1 MSTSINLSF
10 TKAFEAEVHTAYQR
24 TGSKLRNTVRFKN
37 NVKGSSTTFQK
48 VGKGT
53 ASVKTRHGLVPVMN
67 INHTPVEC
75 TLTDYYAGDW
85 LDSLD
90 ELKIGYDERS
100 VIVNAGAYALG
111 RKTDDLIITA
121 LGGATNSVGDGTTT
135 LSKSLILDA
144 FSSLNNK
151 DVPDDGQRFGIVGAN
166 EWNALLNLQEFSDSD
181 YVGNEF
187 PWLKGTE
194 SRKWLGIVWI
204 MHTGLP
210 TDTGKRNCFIYH
222 KTAIGHAC
230 GQDVITDISWHG
242 DYAAYF
248 INNMM
253 SQGACLIDNDG
264 VVKISV
270 KAETAASES

>member
-1 MSTSINLSF
+1 MSTSINQSF

-53 ASVKTRHGLVPVMN
+53 ANTKTRNGLVPVMS
-67 INHTPVEC
+67 IDHSPVEC

-90 ELKIGYDERS
+90 EMKIGYDERS

-111 RKTDDLIITA
+111 RKTDDLIINA
-121 LGGATNSVGDGTTT
+121 LKTGTNVVGDGTAG
-135 LSKSLILDA
+135 LSKSLILQA
-144 FSSLNNK
+144 FATLNEN
-151 DVPDDGQRFGIVGAN
+151 DVPDDGQRFGLVGAN
-166 EWNALLNLQEFSDSD
+166 EWNALLNLAEFSDSD
-181 YVGNEF
+181 YVGDEF

-210 TDTGKRNCFIYH
+210 VASGVRTCFIYH

-230 GQDVITDISWHG
+230 GQDVVTDISWHG

-253 SQGACLIDNDG
+253 SQGACLIDNNG
-264 VVKISV
+264 VVKLSID
-270 KAETAASES
+270 ADAALS

>member
-1 MSTSINLSF
+1 MSASINQSF

-37 NVKGSSTTFQK
+37 DVKGSSTTFQK

-53 ASVKTRHGLVPVMN
+53 ASTKTRNGLVPVMN
-67 INHTPVEC
+67 LDHSPVEC

-111 RKTDDLIITA
+111 RKTDDLIINA
-121 LGGATNSVGDGTTT
+121 LKTGTNVVGDGTAG
-135 LSKSLILDA
+135 LSKSLILQA
-144 FSSLNNK
+144 FATLNEN
-151 DVPDDGQRFGIVGAN
+151 DVPDDGQRFGLVGAN
-166 EWNALLNLQEFSDSD
+166 EWNALLNLAEFSDSD
-181 YVGNEF
+181 YVGDEF

-210 TDTGKRNCFIYH
+210 LADGVRTCFIYH

-230 GQDVITDISWHG
+230 GQDVVTDISWHG

-253 SQGACLIDNDG
+253 SQGACLIDNSG
-264 VVKISV
+264 VIKLSID
-270 KAETAASES
+270 ADAALS

>member
-1 MSTSINLSF
+1 MSTSINQSF

-53 ASVKTRHGLVPVMN
+53 ANTKTRNGLVPVMS
-67 INHTPVEC
+67 IDHSPVEC

-90 ELKIGYDERS
+90 EMKIGYDERS

-111 RKTDDLIITA
+111 RKTDDLIINA
-121 LGGATNSVGDGTTT
+121 LKTATNTVGDGTAG
-135 LSKSLILDA
+135 LSKSLILQA
-144 FSSLNNK
+144 FASLNEK
-151 DVPDDGQRFGIVGAN
+151 DVPDDGQRFGLVGAN
-166 EWNALLNLQEFSDSD
+166 EWNALLNLAEFSDSD
-181 YVGNEF
+181 YVGDEF

-210 TDTGKRNCFIYH
+210 LADGVRNCFIYH

-230 GQDVITDISWHG
+230 GQDVVTDISWHG

-253 SQGACLIDNDG
+253 SQGACLIDNNG
-264 VVKISV
+264 VVKINV
-270 KAETAASES
+270 DADAAIS

>member
-1 MSTSINLSF
+1 MSASINQSF

-37 NVKGSSTTFQK
+37 DVKGSSTTFQK

-53 ASVKTRHGLVPVMN
+53 ASTKTRNGLVPVMN
-67 INHTPVEC
+67 LDHSPVEC

-111 RKTDDLIITA
+111 RKTDDLIINA
-121 LGGATNSVGDGTTT
+121 LKTGTNVVGDGTAG
-135 LSKSLILDA
+135 LSKSLILQA
-144 FSSLNNK
+144 FATLNEN
-151 DVPDDGQRFGIVGAN
+151 DVPDDGQRFGLVGAN
-166 EWNALLNLQEFSDSD
+166 EWDALLNLAEFSDSD
-181 YVGNEF
+181 YVGDEF

-210 TDTGKRNCFIYH
+210 LADGVRTCFIYH

-230 GQDVITDISWHG
+230 GQDVVTDISWHG

-253 SQGACLIDNDG
+253 SQGACLIDNSG
-264 VVKISV
+264 VIKLSID
-270 KAETAASES
+270 ADAALS

>member
-1 MSTSINLSF
+1 MSTSINQSF

-53 ASVKTRHGLVPVMN
+53 ANTKTRNGLVPVMS
-67 INHTPVEC
+67 IDHSPVEC

-90 ELKIGYDERS
+90 EMKIGYDERS

-111 RKTDDLIITA
+111 RKTDDLIINA
-121 LGGATNSVGDGTTT
+121 LKTATNTVGDGTAG
-135 LSKSLILDA
+135 LSKSLILQA
-144 FSSLNNK
+144 FASLNEK
-151 DVPDDGQRFGIVGAN
+151 DVPDDGQRFGLVGAN
-166 EWNALLNLQEFSDSD
+166 EWNALLNLAEFSDSD
-181 YVGNEF
+181 YVGDEF

-210 TDTGKRNCFIYH
+210 LTSGVRSCFIYH

-230 GQDVITDISWHG
+230 GQDVVTDISWHG

-253 SQGACLIDNDG
+253 SQGACLIDNNG
-264 VVKISV
+264 VVKINV
-270 KAETAASES
+270 DADAAIS